1 MQKSEINTFFHRLRL
16 SQTLTI
22 SFLVLTALIILIVN
36 YIHGGLLEAKMQH
49 EYLVIILFAIV
60 NLTVV
65 LWLNGRIKRTLLQ
78 CMPDDSIKVK
88 IITFRNTYFKQLFW
102 TTVFVLLNNLAFLL
116 TGLEL
121 IFLQSFALLI
131 FLLSLQPTASKF
143 LKHSSLS
150 DQQKQLFY

>member
-1 MQKSEINTFFHRLRL
+1 MQKSEIYTFFHRLRL

-22 SFLVLTALIILIVN
+22 SFLVLTALIILIAN
-36 YIHGGLLEAKMQH
+36 YIHGGLLESKMQH

-65 LWLNGRIKRTLLQ
+65 LLLNGKIKRALLQ
-78 CMPDDSIKVK
+78 CMPDDSIKAK
-88 IITFRNTYFKQLFW
+88 LINFRKAYFKQLFW
-102 TTVFVLLNNLAFLL
+102 TTVLVLLNNLAFLL

-121 IFLQSFALLI
+121 IFLQTFALLI
-131 FLLSLQPTASKF
+131 FLLSLQPTAGKF
-143 LKHSSLS
+143 LKHSALP